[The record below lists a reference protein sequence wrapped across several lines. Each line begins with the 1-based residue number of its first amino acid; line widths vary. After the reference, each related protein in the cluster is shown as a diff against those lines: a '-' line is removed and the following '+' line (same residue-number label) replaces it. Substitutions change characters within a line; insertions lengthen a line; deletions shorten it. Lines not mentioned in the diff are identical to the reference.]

1 MSAKQNQKEN
11 KKEIYEGKGP
21 DGKLLKNRALNRAK
35 FVKNDEYYTLMKDV
49 IQHVEVFKKEWYKDK
64 IIYCP
69 FSSDESNFVKY
80 FKEHGKELGIK
91 ELMYTS
97 DDYKNHE
104 DLWMKADLVIDNP
117 PFSIF
122 ISEILPWMIKLWNK
136 QLCKN
141 NFTSAQLTSGW
152 LTAAQ
157 LTAARLTGATLTS
170 VQMSSSWLTATRLTS
185 AQLTSVQLT
194 TTILQAPQI
203 IGGSHKI
210 KSAVNLSE
218 TQETTSQ
225 LTNNLYKNID
235 LRDIPVR
242 CSGISCKKFLNPEG
256 EFVNVPCT
264 SLCFAC
270 PDEMFAPRSIKS
282 LPDWTY
288 QQLLDNKKIGF
299 STMSKIC
306 SHTSRDIISEY
317 PPKELYKDFL
327 GKTLPRFKNINY
339 FPKDYHGYALCP
351 ITSTESY
358 NEKKEDTGLFTV
370 YGWKRCAIVECY
382 NEEGK
387 REFYRVL
394 IYHE

>member
-1 MSAKQNQKEN
+1 MSTKRNQKEN
-11 KKEIYEGKGP
+11 KKENKIYEGKGP

-35 FVKNDEYYTLMKDV
+35 FAKNDEYYTLMKDV

-69 FSSDESNFVKY
+69 FSSDKSNFVKY

-136 QLCKN
+136 QLRMN
-141 NFTSAQLTSGW
+141 SLTSAQLT
-152 LTAAQ
+152 AAK
-157 LTAARLTGATLTS
+157 
-170 VQMSSSWLTATRLTS
+170 LTS
-185 AQLTSVQLT
+185 AQLTSAELT
-194 TTILQAPQI
+194 
-203 IGGSHKI
+203 S
-210 KSAVNLSE
+210 V
-218 TQETTSQ
+218 Q
-225 LTNNLYKNID
+225 LTNNLYKTID
-235 LRDIPVR
+235 LRAIPVR
-242 CSGISCKKFLNPEG
+242 CSGIYCKDFLNPEG
-256 EFVNVPCT
+256 KIVEAPCT

-270 PDEMFAPRSIKS
+270 PDEMFTPRSIKP

-299 STMSKIC
+299 STMFKIC
-306 SHTSRDIISEY
+306 SHTSRDIISDY
-317 PPKELYKDFL
+317 PPKELYKDLL

-351 ITSTESY
+351 ITSTETY
-358 NEKKEDTGLFTV
+358 NDKKEDTGLFTV

-387 REFYRVL
+387 REFQRVL

>member
-1 MSAKQNQKEN
+1 MMKEQKLKENQKEN
-11 KKEIYEGKGP
+11 KIYEGKGP
-21 DGKLLKNRALNRAK
+21 DGKLFKNRMLNRAK

-136 QLCKN
+136 QLDKN
-141 NFTSAQLTSGW
+141 N
-152 LTAAQ
+152 
-157 LTAARLTGATLTS
+157 
-170 VQMSSSWLTATRLTS
+170 LTS
-185 AQLTSVQLT
+185 AQMSSYQL
-194 TTILQAPQI
+194 
-203 IGGSHKI
+203 
-210 KSAVNLSE
+210 
-218 TQETTSQ
+218 TTSQ

-242 CSGISCKKFLNPEG
+242 CSGISFKKFLNPEG
-256 EFVNVPCT
+256 EFVYSPCT

-270 PDEMFAPRSIKS
+270 PDEMFAPRTIKP

-288 QQLLDNKKIGF
+288 QQLLDNKKISF
-299 STMSKIC
+299 STIFKIS
-306 SHTSRDIISEY
+306 SHISIDIISDY
-317 PPKELYKDFL
+317 PPKELYKDFI

-339 FPKDYHGYALCP
+339 FPKDFHGYALCP
-351 ITSTESY
+351 ITSTENY

-387 REFYRVL
+387 REFFRVL

>member
-1 MSAKQNQKEN
+1 MMKEQKLKENQKEN

-141 NFTSAQLTSGW
+141 NFTSAQLTSTQLTAAKLTSTQ

-157 LTAARLTGATLTS
+157 L
-170 VQMSSSWLTATRLTS
+170 
-185 AQLTSVQLT
+185 
-194 TTILQAPQI
+194 
-203 IGGSHKI
+203 
-210 KSAVNLSE
+210 
-218 TQETTSQ
+218 TTSQ
-225 LTNNLYKNID
+225 LTNNLYKTID

-242 CSGISCKKFLNPEG
+242 CSGIYCKDFLNPECKIV
-256 EFVNVPCT
+256 EAPCT

-270 PDEMFAPRSIKS
+270 PDEMFAPRSIKP

-299 STMSKIC
+299 STMFKIC
-306 SHTSRDIISEY
+306 SHTSRDIISDY
-317 PPKELYKDFL
+317 PPKELYKDLL

-351 ITSTESY
+351 ITSTETY

>member
-1 MSAKQNQKEN
+1 MMKEQKLKENQKEN
-11 KKEIYEGKGP
+11 KKEIYKGKGP

-141 NFTSAQLTSGW
+141 NFTSAQITP
-152 LTAAQ
+152 
-157 LTAARLTGATLTS
+157 
-170 VQMSSSWLTATRLTS
+170 
-185 AQLTSVQLT
+185 
-194 TTILQAPQI
+194 TIIQDPQI
-203 IGGSHKI
+203 IGCSHKI
-210 KSAVNLSE
+210 KPAVNLTE
-218 TQETTSQ
+218 TTITTSQ
-225 LTNNLYKNID
+225 LTNNRYKNID
-235 LRDIPVR
+235 LGDIPVR
-242 CSGISCKKFLNPEG
+242 GSGIYCEKFLNPEG
-256 EFVNVPCT
+256 EFVDVPCT

-299 STMSKIC
+299 STIFKIS
-306 SHTSRDIISEY
+306 SHISIDIISDY
-317 PPKELYKDFL
+317 PQKELYKDFI

-339 FPKDYHGYALCP
+339 FPKDFHGYALCP
-351 ITSTESY
+351 ITSTENF

-370 YGWKRCAIVECY
+370 YGWKRCALVECY

-387 REFYRVL
+387 REFFRVL

>member
-1 MSAKQNQKEN
+1 MMKEQKLKENQKEN

-141 NFTSAQLTSGW
+141 NLTSAQLSSYW
-152 LTAAQ
+152 LTAAN
-157 LTAARLTGATLTS
+157 
-170 VQMSSSWLTATRLTS
+170 LTS
-185 AQLTSVQLT
+185 AQLTSAKLT
-194 TTILQAPQI
+194 NNLYKTIDLK
-203 IGGSHKI
+203 GSHKL
-210 KSAVNLSE
+210 KPAVNLTE
-218 TQETTSQ
+218 TWITTSQ
-225 LTNNLYKNID
+225 LTNNLYKSID
-235 LRDIPVR
+235 LRYIPVR

-256 EFVNVPCT
+256 EFVYVPCT

-270 PDEMFAPRSIKS
+270 PDEMFAPRNIKP

-299 STMSKIC
+299 STIFKIC
-306 SHTSRDIISEY
+306 SYTNRDIISDY
-317 PPKELYKDFL
+317 PPKELYKDFI

-339 FPKDYHGYALCP
+339 FPKDFHGYALCP
-351 ITSTESY
+351 ITSTETY

-387 REFYRVL
+387 REFFRVL

>member
-1 MSAKQNQKEN
+1 MSIQQNQKEN
-11 KKEIYEGKGP
+11 KKKIYEGKGP

-122 ISEILPWMIKLWNK
+122 ISEILPWMIELWNK
-136 QLCKN
+136 QLSMK
-141 NFTSAQLTSGW
+141 S
-152 LTAAQ
+152 LTAA
-157 LTAARLTGATLTS
+157 
-170 VQMSSSWLTATRLTS
+170 QMSSSWLTATRLTS
-185 AQLTSVQLT
+185 AQLTSARLNYDWNKINPKVQLT
-194 TTILQAPQI
+194 TTQLQAPQI
-203 IGGSHKI
+203 TGGSHKI
-210 KSAVNLSE
+210 KPAVNLSE
-218 TQETTSQ
+218 TQVTTSQ
-225 LTNNLYKNID
+225 LTNNFYKTID
-235 LRDIPVR
+235 LRAIPVR
-242 CSGISCKKFLNPEG
+242 CSGISCKKFLNPDG
-256 EFVNVPCT
+256 ETVEVPCT

-270 PDEMFAPRSIKS
+270 PDEMFAPRKIKS

-299 STMSKIC
+299 STMFKIC
-306 SHTSRDIISEY
+306 SHTSRDIISDY
-317 PPKELYKDFL
+317 PPQELYKDFL
-327 GKTLPRFKNINY
+327 GKTLPRFLNIKY
-339 FPKDYHGYALCP
+339 FPKDFHGYALCP
-351 ITSTESY
+351 ITSTECY

-387 REFYRVL
+387 REFFRVL

>member
-1 MSAKQNQKEN
+1 MMKEQKLKENQKEN
-11 KKEIYEGKGP
+11 KQEIYEGKGP

-35 FVKNDEYYTLMKDV
+35 FAKNDEYYTLMKDV

-136 QLCKN
+136 QLDKN
-141 NFTSAQLTSGW
+141 N
-152 LTAAQ
+152 
-157 LTAARLTGATLTS
+157 
-170 VQMSSSWLTATRLTS
+170 LTS
-185 AQLTSVQLT
+185 AQLTSAGLTSAQLTSAWLTSTRLTSVQLT
-194 TTILQAPQI
+194 
-203 IGGSHKI
+203 S
-210 KSAVNLSE
+210 
-218 TQETTSQ
+218 TQLTAAKLTSGH
-225 LTNNLYKNID
+225 LTNNLYKTID
-235 LRDIPVR
+235 LSDIPVR
-242 CSGISCKKFLNPEG
+242 CSGILCKDFLTPEG
-256 EFVNVPCT
+256 EIVNVPCT

-270 PDEMFAPRSIKS
+270 PDEMFAPRKIRP

-299 STMSKIC
+299 STMFKIC
-306 SHTSRDIISEY
+306 SHTSRDIISDY
-317 PPKELYKDFL
+317 PPKELYKDFI

-339 FPKDYHGYALCP
+339 FPKDFHGYALCP
-351 ITSTESY
+351 ITSTENY

>member
-1 MSAKQNQKEN
+1 MMKEQKLKENQKEN
-11 KKEIYEGKGP
+11 KQEIYEGKGP

-35 FVKNDEYYTLMKDV
+35 FAKNDEYYTLMKDV

-136 QLCKN
+136 QLDKN
-141 NFTSAQLTSGW
+141 N
-152 LTAAQ
+152 
-157 LTAARLTGATLTS
+157 
-170 VQMSSSWLTATRLTS
+170 LTS
-185 AQLTSVQLT
+185 AQLTSAWLTSTRLTSVQLT
-194 TTILQAPQI
+194 
-203 IGGSHKI
+203 S
-210 KSAVNLSE
+210 
-218 TQETTSQ
+218 TQLTAAKLTSGQ
-225 LTNNLYKNID
+225 LTNNLYKTID

-242 CSGISCKKFLNPEG
+242 CSGILCKDFLTPEG
-256 EFVNVPCT
+256 EIVNVPCT

-270 PDEMFAPRSIKS
+270 SDEMFAPRSIKP
-282 LPDWTY
+282 LPVWTY
-288 QQLLDNKKIGF
+288 QQLLDNKKISF
-299 STMSKIC
+299 STIFKIS
-306 SHTSRDIISEY
+306 SHISIDIISDY
-317 PPKELYKDFL
+317 PPKELYKDFI

-339 FPKDYHGYALCP
+339 FPKDFHGYALCP
-351 ITSTESY
+351 ITSTENY

>member
-1 MSAKQNQKEN
+1 MSTKQNQEEN
-11 KKEIYEGKGP
+11 KKENKIYEGKGP

-141 NFTSAQLTSGW
+141 N
-152 LTAAQ
+152 
-157 LTAARLTGATLTS
+157 LTS
-170 VQMSSSWLTATRLTS
+170 VQMSS
-185 AQLTSVQLT
+185 AQ
-194 TTILQAPQI
+194 I
-203 IGGSHKI
+203 
-210 KSAVNLSE
+210 
-218 TQETTSQ
+218 TTSQ
-225 LTNNLYKNID
+225 LTNKLYKTID

-242 CSGISCKKFLNPEG
+242 CSGILCKDFLNPDG
-256 EFVNVPCT
+256 EIISVPCT

-270 PDEMFAPRSIKS
+270 PDEMFAPRKIKP

-306 SHTSRDIISEY
+306 SHTSRDIISDY

-327 GKTLPRFKNINY
+327 GKTLPCFKNINY
-339 FPKDYHGYALCP
+339 FPKDFHGYALCP
-351 ITSTESY
+351 ITSTECY

-370 YGWKRCAIVECY
+370 YGWKRCAIVESY

>member
-1 MSAKQNQKEN
+1 MMKEQKLKENQKEN
-11 KKEIYEGKGP
+11 KIYEGKGP

-141 NFTSAQLTSGW
+141 N

-157 LTAARLTGATLTS
+157 LT
-170 VQMSSSWLTATRLTS
+170 S
-185 AQLTSVQLT
+185 AQLTT
-194 TTILQAPQI
+194 TRLQAPQI

-210 KSAVNLSE
+210 KLAVNL
-218 TQETTSQ
+218 TETTSQ
-225 LTNNLYKNID
+225 LTNNLYKTID

-242 CSGISCKKFLNPEG
+242 CSGISFKKFLNPEG
-256 EFVNVPCT
+256 EFVYSPCT

-270 PDEMFAPRSIKS
+270 PDEMFAPRSIKP

-288 QQLLDNKKIGF
+288 QQLLDNKKICF
-299 STMSKIC
+299 STIFKIC
-306 SHTSRDIISEY
+306 SYTNRDIISDY
-317 PPKELYKDFL
+317 PPKELYKDFI
-327 GKTLPRFKNINY
+327 GKKLPRFKNINY
-339 FPKDYHGYALCP
+339 FPKDFHGYALCP
-351 ITSTESY
+351 ITSTENY

-387 REFYRVL
+387 REFFRVL

>member
-1 MSAKQNQKEN
+1 MSTKQKLKENQEEN
-11 KKEIYEGKGP
+11 KKENKNYEGKGP

-80 FKEHGKELGIK
+80 FKQHGKELGIK

-122 ISEILPWMIKLWNK
+122 TSEILPWMIKLWNK

-141 NFTSAQLTSGW
+141 N
-152 LTAAQ
+152 
-157 LTAARLTGATLTS
+157 
-170 VQMSSSWLTATRLTS
+170 LTS
-185 AQLTSVQLT
+185 AQLTT
-194 TTILQAPQI
+194 TQLQAPQI

-210 KSAVNLSE
+210 KPAVNLSDKRI
-218 TQETTSQ
+218 TTSQ
-225 LTNNLYKNID
+225 LTNNFYKTID

-242 CSGISCKKFLNPEG
+242 CSGILCKDFLNPDG
-256 EFVNVPCT
+256 EIISVPCT

-270 PDEMFAPRSIKS
+270 SDEMFAPRSIKP

-306 SHTSRDIISEY
+306 SHTSRDIISDY

-327 GKTLPRFKNINY
+327 GKILPCFKNINY
-339 FPKDYHGYALCP
+339 FPKDFHGYALCP
-351 ITSTESY
+351 ITSTECY

-370 YGWKRCAIVECY
+370 YGWKRCAIVESY

>member
-1 MSAKQNQKEN
+1 MKEQKLKENQKEN
-11 KKEIYEGKGP
+11 KIYEGKGP

-35 FVKNDEYYTLMKDV
+35 FAKNDEYYTLMKDV

-91 ELMYTS
+91 QLMYTS

-104 DLWMKADLVIDNP
+104 DLFMKADLVIDNP

-141 NFTSAQLTSGW
+141 NLTSAQITSAWLTSAR

-157 LTAARLTGATLTS
+157 LTAA
-170 VQMSSSWLTATRLTS
+170 QLTS
-185 AQLTSVQLT
+185 A
-194 TTILQAPQI
+194 
-203 IGGSHKI
+203 KI
-210 KSAVNLSE
+210 YNDC
-218 TQETTSQ
+218 
-225 LTNNLYKNID
+225 YKTID
-235 LRDIPVR
+235 LMDITVH

-256 EFVNVPCT
+256 KIVGVPCT

-270 PDEMFAPRSIKS
+270 HDEMFAPRSIKP

-299 STMSKIC
+299 STIFKIS
-306 SHTSRDIISEY
+306 SHTSRDIISDY

-327 GKTLPRFKNINY
+327 GKTLPCFKNINY
-339 FPKDYHGYALCP
+339 FPKDFHGYALCP
-351 ITSTESY
+351 ITSTETY
-358 NEKKEDTGLFTV
+358 NENKEDTGLFTV

>member
-1 MSAKQNQKEN
+1 MMKEQKLKENQKEN
-11 KKEIYEGKGP
+11 KIYEGKGP

-122 ISEILPWMIKLWNK
+122 ISEILPWIIKLWNK

-141 NFTSAQLTSGW
+141 N
-152 LTAAQ
+152 
-157 LTAARLTGATLTS
+157 
-170 VQMSSSWLTATRLTS
+170 LTS
-185 AQLTSVQLT
+185 AQLTSVWLT
-194 TTILQAPQI
+194 SALLTSARLNCDQN
-203 IGGSHKI
+203 KI
-210 KSAVNLSE
+210 KPAVNLTE
-218 TQETTSQ
+218 TWITTSQ

-242 CSGISCKKFLNPEG
+242 CSGISCKKFLNPKG
-256 EFVNVPCT
+256 EFVYSPCT

-270 PDEMFAPRSIKS
+270 PDEMFAPRKIKP

-299 STMSKIC
+299 SKIFNIS
-306 SHTSRDIISEY
+306 SHISRDIISDY
-317 PPKELYKDFL
+317 PPKELYKDFI

-339 FPKDYHGYALCP
+339 FPKDFHGYALCP
-351 ITSTESY
+351 ITSTENY

-370 YGWKRCAIVECY
+370 YGWKRCAVVECY

-387 REFYRVL
+387 REFFRVL

>member
-1 MSAKQNQKEN
+1 MSTKQNQKEN
-11 KKEIYEGKGP
+11 KEKIYEGKGP

-136 QLCKN
+136 QLVKN
-141 NFTSAQLTSGW
+141 NLTSAQLSSYWLTSTLITSAQLT
-152 LTAAQ
+152 
-157 LTAARLTGATLTS
+157 
-170 VQMSSSWLTATRLTS
+170 
-185 AQLTSVQLT
+185 
-194 TTILQAPQI
+194 
-203 IGGSHKI
+203 
-210 KSAVNLSE
+210 AVNLTE
-218 TQETTSQ
+218 TWITTSQ
-225 LTNNLYKNID
+225 LTNNLYKSID
-235 LRDIPVR
+235 LRYIPVR

-256 EFVNVPCT
+256 EFVYAACT

-270 PDEMFAPRSIKS
+270 PNEMFAPRSIKP

-299 STMSKIC
+299 STMFKIC
-306 SHTSRDIISEY
+306 SHTSRDIISDY

-327 GKTLPRFKNINY
+327 GKTLPCFKNINY
-339 FPKDYHGYALCP
+339 FPKDFHGYALCP
-351 ITSTESY
+351 ITSTECY

-370 YGWKRCAIVECY
+370 YGWKRCAIVESC
-382 NEEGK
+382 NKEGK
-387 REFYRVL
+387 REFFRVL

>member
-1 MSAKQNQKEN
+1 MMKEQKLKEN
-11 KKEIYEGKGP
+11 KIYEGKGP
-21 DGKLLKNRALNRAK
+21 DGKLFKNRMLNRAK

-136 QLCKN
+136 QLDKN
-141 NFTSAQLTSGW
+141 NLTSAQLTSAW
-152 LTAAQ
+152 LT
-157 LTAARLTGATLTS
+157 S
-170 VQMSSSWLTATRLTS
+170 TRLTS
-185 AQLTSVQLT
+185 AQLTTSQLH
-194 TTILQAPQI
+194 APQI
-203 IGGSHKI
+203 IKGSHKI
-210 KSAVNLSE
+210 KPAVNLSE
-218 TQETTSQ
+218 TMETTSQ
-225 LTNNLYKNID
+225 LTNNFYKTID

-242 CSGISCKKFLNPEG
+242 CSGILCKEFLNPDG
-256 EFVNVPCT
+256 EIICVPCT

-270 PDEMFAPRSIKS
+270 PDEMFAPRSIRP

-306 SHTSRDIISEY
+306 SHTSRDIISDY
-317 PPKELYKDFL
+317 SPKELYKDFL
-327 GKTLPRFKNINY
+327 GKTLPCFKNINY
-339 FPKDYHGYALCP
+339 FPKDFHGYALCP
-351 ITSTESY
+351 ITSTECY

-370 YGWKRCAIVECY
+370 YGWKRCAIVESY
-382 NEEGK
+382 NEKGK

>member
-1 MSAKQNQKEN
+1 MSTKQNQKEN

-21 DGKLLKNRALNRAK
+21 DGKLFKNRALNRAK

-141 NFTSAQLTSGW
+141 NFTSAQLTSAW
-152 LTAAQ
+152 LTATRLTAAQ
-157 LTAARLTGATLTS
+157 LTAARLT
-170 VQMSSSWLTATRLTS
+170 S
-185 AQLTSVQLT
+185 A
-194 TTILQAPQI
+194 
-203 IGGSHKI
+203 K
-210 KSAVNLSE
+210 
-218 TQETTSQ
+218 
-225 LTNNLYKNID
+225 LYNDCYKTID

-242 CSGISCKKFLNPEG
+242 CSGISCKSFLNPEG
-256 EFVNVPCT
+256 EVVNVPCT

-270 PDEMFAPRSIKS
+270 PDEMFAPRKIKP

-299 STMSKIC
+299 STMFKIC
-306 SHTSRDIISEY
+306 SHTSRNIISDY
-317 PPKELYKDFL
+317 PPKELYKDLL

-351 ITSTESY
+351 ITSTENY

-370 YGWKRCAIVECY
+370 YGWKRCALVECY

-387 REFYRVL
+387 REFFRVL

>member
-1 MSAKQNQKEN
+1 MMKEQKLKENQKEN
-11 KKEIYEGKGP
+11 KIYEGKGP

-141 NFTSAQLTSGW
+141 N

-157 LTAARLTGATLTS
+157 LTSA
-170 VQMSSSWLTATRLTS
+170 QLTATRLTS
-185 AQLTSVQLT
+185 VQLTSAWLTSTLLTSAQLTATQ
-194 TTILQAPQI
+194 IQAPQI

-210 KSAVNLSE
+210 KPAVNLS
-218 TQETTSQ
+218 ETTSQ
-225 LTNNLYKNID
+225 LTNNLCKNID

-242 CSGISCKKFLNPEG
+242 CSGILCKDFLNSEG
-256 EFVNVPCT
+256 EIVNVPCT

-270 PDEMFAPRSIKS
+270 TDEMFAPRKIRP

-299 STMSKIC
+299 STMFKIC
-306 SHTSRDIISEY
+306 SHTSRDIISDY
-317 PPKELYKDFL
+317 PPKELYKDFI

-339 FPKDYHGYALCP
+339 FPKDFHGYALCP
-351 ITSTESY
+351 ITSTETY

>member
-1 MSAKQNQKEN
+1 MMKEQKLKQNQKEN
-11 KKEIYEGKGP
+11 KIYEGKGP

-141 NFTSAQLTSGW
+141 NLTS
-152 LTAAQ
+152 TQ
-157 LTAARLTGATLTS
+157 
-170 VQMSSSWLTATRLTS
+170 LTS
-185 AQLTSVQLT
+185 AQLTSAQLTSARLTSARLKSARINYDWNKINPKVELT

-210 KSAVNLSE
+210 KPAVNLTE
-218 TQETTSQ
+218 TWITTSQ

-242 CSGISCKKFLNPEG
+242 CSGISCKKFLNPKG
-256 EFVNVPCT
+256 EFVYVPCT

-270 PDEMFAPRSIKS
+270 PDEMFALRAIKP

-306 SHTSRDIISEY
+306 SHTSRDIISDY
-317 PPKELYKDFL
+317 PQKELYKDFI

-339 FPKDYHGYALCP
+339 FPKDFHGYALCP
-351 ITSTESY
+351 ITSTETY

>member
-1 MSAKQNQKEN
+1 MMKEQTLKENQKEN
-11 KKEIYEGKGP
+11 KIYEGKGP

-136 QLCKN
+136 QLSMN
-141 NFTSAQLTSGW
+141 I
-152 LTAAQ
+152 
-157 LTAARLTGATLTS
+157 
-170 VQMSSSWLTATRLTS
+170 LTS
-185 AQLTSVQLT
+185 AQLTAAWLNSALLTSSQLT
-194 TTILQAPQI
+194 
-203 IGGSHKI
+203 S
-210 KSAVNLSE
+210 VNLTE
-218 TQETTSQ
+218 TWLTTSK

-242 CSGISCKKFLNPEG
+242 CSGISCKKFLNPKG
-256 EFVNVPCT
+256 EFVYVPCT

-270 PDEMFAPRSIKS
+270 PDEMFAPRKIKP
-282 LPDWTY
+282 LPDLTY
-288 QQLLDNKKIGF
+288 QQLLDNKKISF
-299 STMSKIC
+299 STIFNIS
-306 SHTSRDIISEY
+306 SHISIDIISDY
-317 PPKELYKDFL
+317 PPKELYKDL
-327 GKTLPRFKNINY
+327 IGKKLPRFKNINY

-351 ITSTESY
+351 ITSTENF

-387 REFYRVL
+387 REFFRVL

>member
-1 MSAKQNQKEN
+1 MSTKQNQKEN
-11 KKEIYEGKGP
+11 KKENKIYEGKGP

-136 QLCKN
+136 QLGKN
-141 NFTSAQLTSGW
+141 N
-152 LTAAQ
+152 
-157 LTAARLTGATLTS
+157 
-170 VQMSSSWLTATRLTS
+170 LTS
-185 AQLTSVQLT
+185 AQLSSYWLTAANLTSVQQTSVRLT
-194 TTILQAPQI
+194 TGQLTNNLYKTI
-203 IGGSHKI
+203 GSHKI
-210 KSAVNLSE
+210 KPAVNLTE
-218 TQETTSQ
+218 TWITTSQ
-225 LTNNLYKNID
+225 LTNNLYKSID
-235 LRDIPVR
+235 LRYIPVR
-242 CSGISCKKFLNPEG
+242 CSGISCKKFLNHEG
-256 EFVNVPCT
+256 EFVYVPCT

-270 PDEMFAPRSIKS
+270 PDEMFAPRSVKP

-306 SHTSRDIISEY
+306 SHTSRDIISDY

-327 GKTLPRFKNINY
+327 GKTLPCFKNINY
-339 FPKDYHGYALCP
+339 FPKDFHGYALCP
-351 ITSTESY
+351 ITSTECY
-358 NEKKEDTGLFTV
+358 NENKEDTGLFTV

-387 REFYRVL
+387 REFFRVL

>member
-1 MSAKQNQKEN
+1 MSTKQNQKEN
-11 KKEIYEGKGP
+11 QKENKIYEGKGP

-35 FVKNDEYYTLMKDV
+35 FAKNDEYYTLMKDV

-141 NFTSAQLTSGW
+141 NLTSAQLSSYWLTAANLTSVQQTSAQLTNN
-152 LTAAQ
+152 LYK
-157 LTAARLTGATLTS
+157 
-170 VQMSSSWLTATRLTS
+170 
-185 AQLTSVQLT
+185 
-194 TTILQAPQI
+194 TIDLK
-203 IGGSHKI
+203 GSHKL
-210 KSAVNLSE
+210 KPAVNLTE
-218 TQETTSQ
+218 TWITTSQ
-225 LTNNLYKNID
+225 LTNNLYKSID
-235 LRDIPVR
+235 LRYIPVR

-256 EFVNVPCT
+256 EFVYVPCT

-270 PDEMFAPRSIKS
+270 PDEMFATRTIKP
-282 LPDWTY
+282 LPNWTY

-299 STMSKIC
+299 STIFKIC
-306 SHTSRDIISEY
+306 SYISRDIISDY

-327 GKTLPRFKNINY
+327 GKTLPRFKSINY
-339 FPKDYHGYALCP
+339 FPKDFHGYALCP
-351 ITSTESY
+351 ITSTENY

-370 YGWKRCAIVECY
+370 YGWKRCAIVDCC
-382 NEEGK
+382 NKEGK
-387 REFYRVL
+387 REFFRVL

>member
-1 MSAKQNQKEN
+1 MMKEQKLKQNQKEN

-141 NFTSAQLTSGW
+141 NFTSVQLTS
-152 LTAAQ
+152 AQ
-157 LTAARLTGATLTS
+157 LTAARLTAT
-170 VQMSSSWLTATRLTS
+170 QLTAVRLT
-185 AQLTSVQLT
+185 AAQLT
-194 TTILQAPQI
+194 TTQLQAPQI

-210 KSAVNLSE
+210 KSAVNLTE
-218 TQETTSQ
+218 TWVTTSQ
-225 LTNNLYKNID
+225 LTNNLYKTID
-235 LRDIPVR
+235 LRDISVR
-242 CSGISCKKFLNPEG
+242 CSGISCKEFLNPEG
-256 EFVNVPCT
+256 EIVNVPCT

-270 PDEMFAPRSIKS
+270 PDEMFAPRKIKP

-306 SHTSRDIISEY
+306 SHTSRDIISDY
-317 PPKELYKDFL
+317 PPKELYKDLL
-327 GKTLPRFKNINY
+327 GKKLPRFKNINY
-339 FPKDYHGYALCP
+339 FPKDFHGYALCP
-351 ITSTESY
+351 LTSTETY

-370 YGWKRCAIVECY
+370 YGWKRCTIVECY

-387 REFYRVL
+387 REFFRVL

>member
-1 MSAKQNQKEN
+1 MSTKQNQKEN
-11 KKEIYEGKGP
+11 KIYEGKGP

-80 FKEHGKELGIK
+80 FKQHGKELGIK
-91 ELMYTS
+91 ELIYTS

-136 QLCKN
+136 QLTTAK
-141 NFTSAQLTSGW
+141 

-157 LTAARLTGATLTS
+157 LTSA
-170 VQMSSSWLTATRLTS
+170 WLTS
-185 AQLTSVQLT
+185 AQLTAAHLT
-194 TTILQAPQI
+194 
-203 IGGSHKI
+203 
-210 KSAVNLSE
+210 AVNLTE
-218 TQETTSQ
+218 TWIKTSQ

-235 LRDIPVR
+235 LEDIPVR

-256 EFVNVPCT
+256 EFVYVPCT

-270 PDEMFAPRSIKS
+270 SDEMFAHRKIKP

-288 QQLLDNKKIGF
+288 QQLLDNKKISF
-299 STMSKIC
+299 STIFKIS
-306 SHTSRDIISEY
+306 SHISIDIISDY
-317 PPKELYKDFL
+317 PPQELYKDFL

-339 FPKDYHGYALCP
+339 FPKEFHGYALCP
-351 ITSTESY
+351 ITSTENF

-382 NEEGK
+382 NEKGK
-387 REFYRVL
+387 REFFRVL

>member
-1 MSAKQNQKEN
+1 MSAQQNQEEN
-11 KKEIYEGKGP
+11 KKENKIYEGKGP

-136 QLCKN
+136 QLGKN
-141 NFTSAQLTSGW
+141 NLTSAQ
-152 LTAAQ
+152 
-157 LTAARLTGATLTS
+157 
-170 VQMSSSWLTATRLTS
+170 MSSAWLNATRLTS
-185 AQLTSVQLT
+185 AQLTSARINYDWNKINPKVQLT
-194 TTILQAPQI
+194 TTQLQAPQI
-203 IGGSHKI
+203 TGGSHKI
-210 KSAVNLSE
+210 KPAVNLSE
-218 TQETTSQ
+218 TQITTSQ
-225 LTNNLYKNID
+225 LTNNFYKTID

-242 CSGISCKKFLNPEG
+242 CSGILCKDFLNPEG
-256 EFVNVPCT
+256 EIVNVPCT

-270 PDEMFAPRSIKS
+270 PDEMFAPRKIKP

-306 SHTSRDIISEY
+306 SHTSRDIISDY
-317 PPKELYKDFL
+317 PPKELYNDFL
-327 GKTLPRFKNINY
+327 GKTLPCFKNINY
-339 FPKDYHGYALCP
+339 FPKDFHGYALCP
-351 ITSTESY
+351 ITSTECY

-370 YGWKRCAIVECY
+370 YGWKRCAIVESY

-387 REFYRVL
+387 LEFYRVL

>member
-1 MSAKQNQKEN
+1 MSTKQNQKEN
-11 KKEIYEGKGP
+11 KIYEGKGP

-91 ELMYTS
+91 ELIYTS

-122 ISEILPWMIKLWNK
+122 TSEILPWMIKLWNK

-141 NFTSAQLTSGW
+141 NFTSAQLSTHW
-152 LTAAQ
+152 LN
-157 LTAARLTGATLTS
+157 
-170 VQMSSSWLTATRLTS
+170 ATRLTS
-185 AQLTSVQLT
+185 AQLTSARLTSARINYDWNKINPKVQLT
-194 TTILQAPQI
+194 TTQLQAPQI
-203 IGGSHKI
+203 IEGSHKI
-210 KSAVNLSE
+210 KSAVNLS
-218 TQETTSQ
+218 QKQVTTSQ
-225 LTNNLYKNID
+225 LTNNFYKTID

-242 CSGISCKKFLNPEG
+242 CSGILCKEFLNYEG
-256 EFVNVPCT
+256 KIVGVPCT

-270 PDEMFAPRSIKS
+270 PDEMFAPRSIKP

-306 SHTSRDIISEY
+306 SHTSRDIISDY
-317 PPKELYKDFL
+317 PPQELYKDFI
-327 GKTLPRFKNINY
+327 GKTFPRFKNINY

-351 ITSTESY
+351 ITSTETY

-387 REFYRVL
+387 QEFYRVL

>member
-1 MSAKQNQKEN
+1 MSTKQNQKEN
-11 KKEIYEGKGP
+11 KIYEGKGP
-21 DGKLLKNRALNRAK
+21 NGKLFKNRMLNRAK
-35 FVKNDEYYTLMKDV
+35 FAKNDEYYTLMKDV

-136 QLCKN
+136 QLSMN
-141 NFTSAQLTSGW
+141 S
-152 LTAAQ
+152 
-157 LTAARLTGATLTS
+157 
-170 VQMSSSWLTATRLTS
+170 LTS
-185 AQLTSVQLT
+185 AQLTSAWLTSTLLTSTQLT
-194 TTILQAPQI
+194 
-203 IGGSHKI
+203 S
-210 KSAVNLSE
+210 VNLTE
-218 TQETTSQ
+218 TWITTSQ

-235 LRDIPVR
+235 LRGIPVR
-242 CSGISCKKFLNPEG
+242 CSGISCKNFLNPEG
-256 EFVNVPCT
+256 EIVNVPCT

-270 PDEMFAPRSIKS
+270 PDEMFAPRSIKP

-306 SHTSRDIISEY
+306 SHTSRDIISDY

-339 FPKDYHGYALCP
+339 FPKDFHGYALCP

>member
-1 MSAKQNQKEN
+1 MSTKQNQKEN
-11 KKEIYEGKGP
+11 KKEIYEGRGT
-21 DGKLLKNRALNRAK
+21 DGKLFKNRSLNRAK
-35 FVKNDEYYTLMKDV
+35 FAKNDEYYTLMKDV

-141 NFTSAQLTSGW
+141 NFTSAQLTSAW
-152 LTAAQ
+152 LTAVRLTAAQ
-157 LTAARLTGATLTS
+157 LTAAK
-170 VQMSSSWLTATRLTS
+170 LTS
-185 AQLTSVQLT
+185 A
-194 TTILQAPQI
+194 
-203 IGGSHKI
+203 K
-210 KSAVNLSE
+210 
-218 TQETTSQ
+218 
-225 LTNNLYKNID
+225 LYNYCYKTID
-235 LRDIPVR
+235 LRDIPVC
-242 CSGISCKKFLNPEG
+242 CSGIYCKDFLNPEG
-256 EFVNVPCT
+256 KIVEAPCT

-270 PDEMFAPRSIKS
+270 PDEMFAPRKIKP

-299 STMSKIC
+299 STMFKIC
-306 SHTSRDIISEY
+306 SHTSRDIISDY

-339 FPKDYHGYALCP
+339 FPKDFHGYALCP
-351 ITSTESY
+351 ITSTETY

>member
-1 MSAKQNQKEN
+1 MMKEQKLKENQKEN
-11 KKEIYEGKGP
+11 KIYEGKGP

-141 NFTSAQLTSGW
+141 NLTSAQITSYWLTS
-152 LTAAQ
+152 AN
-157 LTAARLTGATLTS
+157 LTS
-170 VQMSSSWLTATRLTS
+170 VQQTSARLTTE
-185 AQLTSVQLT
+185 QLTNNLYK
-194 TTILQAPQI
+194 TIDL
-203 IGGSHKI
+203 GGSHKI
-210 KSAVNLSE
+210 KPAVNLTE
-218 TQETTSQ
+218 TWITTSQ
-225 LTNNLYKNID
+225 LTNNLYKSID

-256 EFVNVPCT
+256 EFVYSPCT

-270 PDEMFAPRSIKS
+270 PDEMFAPRTIKP

-299 STMSKIC
+299 STIFKIS
-306 SHTSRDIISEY
+306 SHISIDIISDY
-317 PPKELYKDFL
+317 PPKELYKDFI

-339 FPKDYHGYALCP
+339 FPKDFHGYALCP
-351 ITSTESY
+351 ITSTENY

-370 YGWKRCAIVECY
+370 YGWKRCAIVDCC
-382 NEEGK
+382 NKEGK
-387 REFYRVL
+387 REFFRVL

>member
-1 MSAKQNQKEN
+1 MNEQNLKENQKEN
-11 KKEIYEGKGP
+11 KKKIYEGKGP

-136 QLCKN
+136 QLSMN
-141 NFTSAQLTSGW
+141 SLTSAQMSSAW
-152 LTAAQ
+152 LTAD
-157 LTAARLTGATLTS
+157 
-170 VQMSSSWLTATRLTS
+170 RLTS
-185 AQLTSVQLT
+185 AQLTSTQMEAAHQTSSVLTSAQLT
-194 TTILQAPQI
+194 TTQLQAPQI
-203 IGGSHKI
+203 TGGSHKI
-210 KSAVNLSE
+210 KPAVNLSE
-218 TQETTSQ
+218 TWVTTSQ
-225 LTNNLYKNID
+225 LTNNFYKTID
-235 LRDIPVR
+235 LRAIPVR
-242 CSGISCKKFLNPEG
+242 CSGICCKKFLNPDG
-256 EFVNVPCT
+256 ETVEVSCT

-270 PDEMFAPRSIKS
+270 PDEMFAPRKIKP

-299 STMSKIC
+299 STMFKIC
-306 SHTSRDIISEY
+306 SHTSRDIISDY
-317 PPKELYKDFL
+317 PPQELYKDFL
-327 GKTLPRFKNINY
+327 GKTLPRFLNINY
-339 FPKDYHGYALCP
+339 FPKDFHGYALCP
-351 ITSTESY
+351 ITSTECY